1 MKNAR
6 EDTGMGESYFFNL
19 KVLTIKLSLPGK
31 CPATLRAGQC
41 KSHRL
46 QHQYL

>member
-19 KVLTIKLSLPGK
+19 KVLTLKLSLPNK
-31 CPATLRAGQC
+31 YQATLPAGQY
-41 KSHRL
+41 KFRRL
-46 QHQYL
+46 LHQSL